1 MLSSC
6 LTRLQGHVPVSASLC
21 ISVAL
26 SVTITQVLPGLSI
39 VGRRALPC
47 LPGTYWLVTKD
58 TSSGSRCPASLC
70 AVTMLTPQHAG
81 PRMPAVSADGLE
93 VKLGCHSSLLA
104 CVHRGCGFLP
114 TRLGDPG
121 PSASN
126 SADLT
131 AGEGCQAPPPW
142 ARSAAGLKELVCL
155 QLHLA
160 MKVAS
165 DLTRDHVPSPDI
177 LELLKV
183 SQHHRQD
190 PAASPNHCLTLTP
203 PHLCD
208 GTR

>member
-1 MLSSC
+1 MDLKSSWDAI
-6 LTRLQGHVPVSASLC
+6 HPS
-21 ISVAL
+21 
-26 SVTITQVLPGLSI
+26 
-39 VGRRALPC
+39 
-47 LPGTYWLVTKD
+47 WLVSTGD
-58 TSSGSRCPASLC
+58 VAFY
-70 AVTMLTPQHAG
+70 
-81 PRMPAVSADGLE
+81 
-93 VKLGCHSSLLA
+93 LLA
-104 CVHRGCGFLP
+104 
-114 TRLGDPG
+114 LGDPG
-121 PSASN
+121 PLVSN